1 MTNVKTFTG
10 TYQPTKQELNA
21 RTNLFKQLIRFA
33 ALNFR
38 MLKMITQGH
47 H

>member
-10 TYQPTKQELNA
+10 TYQPSKQELSA
-21 RTNLFKQLIRFA
+21 RTNLLKQVIRFA

-38 MLKMITQGH
+38 MLKMVAQGH